1 MCIVTEDGLEHVGLV
16 YTIDPVSESYVL
28 ATLGEV
34 TKLEL
39 ILGHAIRSVTV
50 LSENMEIYKEQ
61 LDNLFRSKEQ
71 VMNCIAV
78 DKCVRPADEPTNSV
92 IGKACSTTKGGL
104 IAYIYRLPLLAS
116 QTTEF
121 LICIVHQCRVADDAA
136 YHLI

>member
-1 MCIVTEDGLEHVGLV
+1 MGLMVGLEKMFYHLLQVCIVTEDGLEHVGLV

-50 LSENMEIYKEQ
+50 LSENVEIYKEQ

-71 VMNCIAV
+71 VPNFISIAV
-78 DKCVRPADEPTNSV
+78 DDTCTCVRPADKPANFVT
-92 IGKACSTTKGGL
+92 GKAYSTM
-104 IAYIYRLPLLAS
+104 
-116 QTTEF
+116 
-121 LICIVHQCRVADDAA
+121 V
-136 YHLI
+136 

>member
-50 LSENMEIYKEQ
+50 LSENMEMYKDQ
-61 LDNLFRSKEQ
+61 LDDLFRSKEQ
-71 VMNCIAV
+71 VLNCIA
-78 DKCVRPADEPTNSV
+78 
-92 IGKACSTTKGGL
+92 L
-104 IAYIYRLPLLAS
+104 
-116 QTTEF
+116 
-121 LICIVHQCRVADDAA
+121 VHAFK
-136 YHLI
+136 